1 MKQLMNVTFA
11 PHIRSSMDTFKIMLF
26 VIISLLPAVII
37 SIINYGLYALT
48 LYAVCIISAVFL
60 EHIFCKIQGRKT
72 TINDL
77 SAVLTGLLLALTL
90 PPGLPLW
97 TAFIGVFFAIIAGKM
112 VFGGLGQ
119 NPFNPALTGRMV
131 LLISFPALMT
141 SFQEPLYSNIDALS
155 GATMLGN
162 AKTDLSAYGII
173 NHINIDYHQ
182 LLISAGGS
190 LGEISPLALII
201 GGLFLMYKR
210 IISWHIPVSFIGT
223 VFVFTFILN
232 SIDSNITISPYN
244 HIVSGGLL
252 LGAFFMATDYSTSPM
267 YWAGKILFGIG
278 CGILTVC
285 IRVYG
290 GYPEGVGF
298 AILIMNAFTPI
309 LDKFFRPKVFG
320 DRDEQLF

>member
-37 SIINYGLYALT
+37 SIINYGLYAFT
-48 LYAVCIISAVFL
+48 LYAACIISAVFL
-60 EHIFCKIQGRKT
+60 EHIFCKIQGIKT

-77 SAVLTGLLLALTL
+77 SAVLTGLLFALTL
-90 PPGLPLW
+90 PPNLPLW
-97 TAFIGVFFAIIAGKM
+97 TAFIGVFFAIIVAKM
-112 VFGGLGQ
+112 VFGGIGQ
-119 NPFNPALTGRMV
+119 NPFNPALTGRIV
-131 LLISFPALMT
+131 LLVSFPALMT
-141 SFQEPLYSNIDALS
+141 SFQAPLYSNIDVLS
-155 GATMLGN
+155 GATILGN

-223 VFVFTFILN
+223 VFVFTFVLS
-232 SIDSNITISPYN
+232 SINSNITISSYS
-244 HIVSGGLL
+244 HILN
-252 LGAFFMATDYSTSPM
+252 MATDYATSPM
-267 YWAGKILFGIG
+267 FRAGKILFGIG

>member
-223 VFVFTFILN
+223 VSFAWCFFYGDRLFYKPYVLGRQNPFWYRLRYLN
-232 SIDSNITISPYN
+232 SMYQ
-244 HIVSGGLL
+244 GLWRL
-252 LGAFFMATDYSTSPM
+252 S
-267 YWAGKILFGIG
+267 
-278 CGILTVC
+278 
-285 IRVYG
+285 
-290 GYPEGVGF
+290 
-298 AILIMNAFTPI
+298 
-309 LDKFFRPKVFG
+309 
-320 DRDEQLF
+320 

>member
-1 MKQLMNVTFA
+1 MQQLMNVTFA

-37 SIINYGLYALT
+37 SIINYGLYAFT

-77 SAVLTGLLLALTL
+77 SAALTGLLFALTL

-97 TAFIGVFFAIIAGKM
+97 TAFIGVFFAIIVGKM

-131 LLISFPALMT
+131 LLISFPALMI

-201 GGLFLMYKR
+201 GGLFLIYKR
-210 IISWHIPVSFIGT
+210 IISWHIPVSFIST
-223 VFVFTFILN
+223 VFVFTFIIS
-232 SIDSNITISPYN
+232 SIDSNITILPYS
-244 HIVSGGLL
+244 HIISGGLL
-252 LGAFFMATDYSTSPM
+252 LGACFMATDYSTSPM
-267 YWAGKILFGIG
+267 YWAGKIIFGIG